1 MNSIVGTWLSVEDN
15 GEADS
20 LKTDHEELYMTF
32 QGVWMLS
39 RSYEQSLN
47 GFK

>member
-1 MNSIVGTWLSVEDN
+1 MNNIAGTWLSVEEN
-15 GEADS
+15 EEADS

-32 QGVWMLS
+32 QGVWTFS